1 MSPII
6 SPAALMSGLNIVQP
20 KEMQPPAGGF
30 QQVLEAAVKNV
41 ESTGAGADQAVTNF
55 LSGGPQELHS
65 TILAVQ
71 NAELQFDLFMQA
83 RNKVVSAYEEI
94 MRMQV

>member
-1 MSPII
+1 MLAPI
-6 SPAALMSGLNIVQP
+6 SPAGLMSGLNIAQAKEVQP
-20 KEMQPPAGGF
+20 SGTAF
-30 QQVLEAAVKNV
+30 QQVLQTAVQNV
-41 ESTGAGADQAVTNF
+41 ESTSANANQAVTNF